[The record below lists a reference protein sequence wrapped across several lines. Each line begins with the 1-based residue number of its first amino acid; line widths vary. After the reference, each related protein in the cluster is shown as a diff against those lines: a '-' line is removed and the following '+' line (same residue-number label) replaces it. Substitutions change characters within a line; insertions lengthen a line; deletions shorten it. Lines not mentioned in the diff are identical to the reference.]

1 MGPLDGASRSTG
13 GVPVGYLPEDEERDS
28 ASQDEAACNARNE
41 SDEEGYV
48 TDYAGCEGCRIL
60 SLERGTRSVCSECS
74 RHDDPAL
81 DLKLVRVRSCRMR
94 REAAAWEA
102 DGKVALECAREF
114 QRSWEKRKLAAIEE
128 RRIHD
133 EKMERVRRQGPWT
146 MNG

>member
-41 SDEEGYV
+41 SEEEGYES
-48 TDYAGCEGCRIL
+48 DYAGCDGCRIL
-60 SLERGTRSVCSECS
+60 SAERGTRAVCSECS

-81 DLKLVRVRSCRMR
+81 DLKLVLARSRRMR

-102 DGKVALECAREF
+102 DWKAVWEYIQGLM
-114 QRSWEKRKLAAIEE
+114 RSWEARKAAAAEE
-128 RRIHD
+128 R
-133 EKMERVRRQGPWT
+133 
-146 MNG
+146 